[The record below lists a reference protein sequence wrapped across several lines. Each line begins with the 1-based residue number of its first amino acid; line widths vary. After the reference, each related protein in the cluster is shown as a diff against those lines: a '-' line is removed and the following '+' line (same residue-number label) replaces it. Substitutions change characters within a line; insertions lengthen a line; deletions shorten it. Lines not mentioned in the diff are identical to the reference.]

1 MRLRL
6 HEAVTV
12 EFSVMLVGAMGQVTV
27 NPPEVVV
34 PDNEMV
40 PAKLL
45 TLVRE
50 TEMDPSFPKLMS
62 DDVTLMSKSPT
73 CTIAVALS
81 EALPGVPFPM
91 TMTW

>member
-34 PDNEMV
+34 PDNETV

-50 TEMDPSFPKLMS
+50 TDMDP
-62 DDVTLMSKSPT
+62 
-73 CTIAVALS
+73 
-81 EALPGVPFPM
+81 
-91 TMTW
+91 